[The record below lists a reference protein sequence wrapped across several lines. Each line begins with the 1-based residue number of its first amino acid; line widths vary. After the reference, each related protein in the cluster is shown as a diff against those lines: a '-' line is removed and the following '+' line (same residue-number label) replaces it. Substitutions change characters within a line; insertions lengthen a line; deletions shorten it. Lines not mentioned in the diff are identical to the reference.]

1 MIKLIIACSFPQ
13 NSHQSKEPQRDM
25 TSCPAKE
32 LFGIPELA
40 EQVIQHL
47 TRQELVQCIK
57 TCKALHDQ
65 LKQYLF
71 HHVKLKGRHPVPEE
85 LTKYRY
91 HIRTL
96 SVPCNEPVNLKAI
109 AFGLPLRTL
118 PQESRSKGEESTSSP
133 QESTAAAPTDP
144 MSDTPPLLSS
154 PADKTMFH
162 HLGSI
167 SLMDIS
173 KVDSLSASTECF
185 LQILDHSPHVTRLF
199 LPSLMLIL
207 KDHSVVHQFLDSLAN
222 KTPSLRQLTFYESGN
237 VTPEIGLRVLEICLK
252 HPRLRSLHC
261 GFSISNYNYPKVR
274 DAATK
279 KLIMDPTF
287 GAFLEAS
294 EHGHQSSSESEMEPK
309 TWTSRIEVLELPWI
323 STGYPGKFFTNL
335 IRSHLPRLKWFFVPR
350 IEHADVGEIEQAFA
364 QGCPKLEHISVGDM
378 PDDRYDEHDA
388 RAVIRGC
395 AGQDGSRGLKSFHG
409 RYFDDEN
416 YFCESRYV
424 FSTVIDHHFA
434 TLETVKLS
442 GCEAVDGLDLQNM
455 FATCK
460 KLKSFTI
467 DTWDCG
473 KGAIEFDS
481 IASQK
486 WVCKDMEVL
495 HLILGRRTEW
505 VENEVGAD
513 EETDETDED
522 EDENEDEEDEDE
534 WTRPPREK
542 AVRRVAQKV
551 YAQIGR
557 LTKLQ
562 ELSLEWDRSEHPE
575 ADTTPFQFDMTLKYG
590 WLVELRRLKDL
601 RHFGMGTDFW
611 SRMGQAEVE
620 FMHASWPKLAK
631 LTFACDIQEVS
642 SKPHWQWLK
651 EKRPNLVF
659 G

>member
-1 MIKLIIACSFPQ
+1 
-13 NSHQSKEPQRDM
+13 M

-32 LFGIPELA
+32 LFDIPELA

-57 TCKALHDQ
+57 TCKALHNQ

-71 HHVKLKGRHPVPEE
+71 YHVKLKGRHPVPEE
-85 LTKYRY
+85 LTKNRY

-109 AFGLPLRTL
+109 AFGLPLRTP
-118 PQESRSKGEESTSSP
+118 PQESKPKGEESTSSSS
-133 QESTAAAPTDP
+133 QESTAAAPNDP
-144 MSDTPPLLSS
+144 MPDPLRLLSS
-154 PADKTMFH
+154 PSDKTMFH
-162 HLGSI
+162 RLESI
-167 SLMDIS
+167 SLVDIS
-173 KVDSLSASTECF
+173 KVDRLSASTECF
-185 LQILDHSPHVTRLF
+185 LQILDHSPHVTRLN
-199 LPSLMLIL
+199 LPSRALIL
-207 KDHSVVHQFLDSLAN
+207 KDLSMFLDSLAN
-222 KTPSLRQLTFYESGN
+222 KTPSLRQLTFQESGN

-252 HPRLRSLHC
+252 HPQLTSLRC
-261 GFSISNYNYPKVR
+261 GFSIGRCGYYGYPKIY

-279 KLIMDPTF
+279 QLIMDPTF
-287 GAFLEAS
+287 DKLLQAS
-294 EHGHQSSSESEMEPK
+294 EPTHQSSSESEMEPK
-309 TWTSRIEVLELPWI
+309 PWTSRIEVLELPWI
-323 STGYPGKFFTNL
+323 SNGYPGKFFTNL
-335 IRSHLPRLKWFFVPR
+335 FRSHLPQLKW
-350 IEHADVGEIEQAFA
+350 IESADAGEIEQAFT
-364 QGCPKLEHISVGDM
+364 QGCPKLEHVSTGDM
-378 PDDRYDEHDA
+378 ADDRSDEYGA
-388 RAVIRGC
+388 KAVIRGC

-409 RYFDDEN
+409 CYFDDEN
-416 YFCESRYV
+416 YFCESRCV

-442 GCEAVDGLDLQNM
+442 DCEAVDGLDLQNM

-460 KLKSFTI
+460 KLKLFTI
-467 DTWDCG
+467 DTCDCG
-473 KGAIEFDS
+473 EGAIEFDS
-481 IASQK
+481 IVSQE

-505 VENEVGAD
+505 VEDEDGAG
-513 EETDETDED
+513 EETDED
-522 EDENEDEEDEDE
+522 EDESEVEEDEDE
-534 WTRPPREK
+534 WTRPPRESK
-542 AVRRVAQKV
+542 AVRRVAQKA

-575 ADTTPFQFDMTLKYG
+575 ADTKPFRFDMTLEHG
-590 WLVELRRLKDL
+590 WLVELGELKDL
-601 RHFGMGTDFW
+601 WHFGMRTDFW

-620 FMHASWPKLAK
+620 FMHASWPKLEK
-631 LTFACDIQEVS
+631 LTFACNIQEVT